1 MCAETLRPDRSRSRG
16 TSPAESWEHFPHGA
30 DVGVRGLGPTR
41 EAAFEQAAYA
51 LTAALVEPE
60 RVEPKDEIEIV
71 CEAPNDELL
80 LVDWLNAIIYEMA
93 TRRALFGR
101 FTVRIDGQKL
111 YGKAWGEPVDIDRHE
126 PGVEI
131 KGATYTA
138 LRVVQE
144 ANGRWIAQCVVDV

>member
-1 MCAETLRPDRSRSRG
+1 MCAKVACPGDSEPRG
-16 TSPAESWEHFPHGA
+16 AASAGGWEHFPHGA

-41 EAAFEQAAYA
+41 EAAFEQAACA

-60 RVEPKDEIEIV
+60 RVEPKIEVEIV

-93 TRRALFGR
+93 TRRTLFGR
-101 FTVRIDGQKL
+101 YAVRIEGEKL
-111 YGKAWGEPVDIDRHE
+111 YGTAWGEPIDIARHR

-138 LRVVQE
+138 LRVAQE
-144 ANGRWIAQCVVDV
+144 ANGRWVAQCVVDV